1 MESVFL
7 FDNFFLFLKKSCC
20 CFLTSF
26 FTNFNKS
33 NRDANI
39 SKMLVFIW
47 VRYTDHS
54 TYCCQMWNNY
64 YEYHG
69 MTTAHYETWTSY
81 VSSHFGISKTTH
93 CSRCE
98 TWTKCFWYFSFVSS
112 RIFIAIPVWFN
123 CYCFDHLFLVLLQ
136 IDDWRS
142 FWLVLIIKEETFI
155 W

>member
-1 MESVFL
+1 M
-7 FDNFFLFLKKSCC
+7 
-20 CFLTSF
+20 
-26 FTNFNKS
+26 
-33 NRDANI
+33 
-39 SKMLVFIW
+39 FIW

-136 IDDWRS
+136 IDDGRS
-142 FWLVLIIKEETFI
+142 FWLVLIKKRNVYMINVFKSCNHDCVCDRLLVCCWFI
-155 W
+155 VSNVVFYIFFDN